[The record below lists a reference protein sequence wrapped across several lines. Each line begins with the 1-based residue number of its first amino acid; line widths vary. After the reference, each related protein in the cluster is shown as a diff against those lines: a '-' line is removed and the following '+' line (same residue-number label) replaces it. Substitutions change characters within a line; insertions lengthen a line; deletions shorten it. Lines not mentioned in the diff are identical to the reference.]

1 MRKGKYL
8 LLMLFTA
15 QMAVAQQELKVTMPV
30 ENATVYLSGAQ
41 LFHSKSVSLPKGQT
55 DVIVEGVSNN
65 LDASSLQAGGA
76 GNFTILDVQYRLY
89 YPEPV
94 GGTELP
100 DAIQKKINKLN
111 DSIMDL
117 DYTTQAINNRKE
129 VLNVQRN
136 LLYNNKLLKPDNA
149 NDSLELIRNTIEY
162 YNQKLSE
169 IATEQL
175 DLDKRIH
182 ALQKERS
189 EMLVRLN
196 ELNNYWAQENAK
208 RSNAPVPQVIIS
220 LITEAAGS
228 ATLDLNYLSYSA
240 GWYAT
245 YDIKATDIGQPV
257 RMTYKANVWQN
268 SGIDWKDVLL
278 TFSTGNPTIGNNP
291 PQLTTWYLTYYN
303 YYYNEKKAMDR
314 ADDVELDMV
323 TPSMAEDLYLGN
335 TSVSTGYAN
344 AGQAYDHT
352 SQQQTLTNTEFEVKL
367 KYSIPNDGKSHLV
380 ALQDKSLKADFNYLI
395 VPKLDND
402 AFLIARI
409 TGWEDG
415 GLMPGVAN
423 VYYKNSLVGKTSL
436 NTLTLNDTLSVSM
449 GRDKGIDVERKVLKE
464 KSSDKLI
471 GSDRRVERM
480 YEITVRNSKAIG
492 IEIVV
497 MDQIPISN
505 DQTIK
510 VEVGEYGKGELDEY
524 TGFITWRDKLGSKK
538 TGTYKFGYTVTYP
551 KDRPLQL

>member
-65 LDASSLQAGGA
+65 LDASSLQAGGS

-303 YYYNEKKAMDR
+303 
-314 ADDVELDMV
+314 
-323 TPSMAEDLYLGN
+323 
-335 TSVSTGYAN
+335 
-344 AGQAYDHT
+344 
-352 SQQQTLTNTEFEVKL
+352 
-367 KYSIPNDGKSHLV
+367 
-380 ALQDKSLKADFNYLI
+380 
-395 VPKLDND
+395 
-402 AFLIARI
+402 
-409 TGWEDG
+409 
-415 GLMPGVAN
+415 
-423 VYYKNSLVGKTSL
+423 
-436 NTLTLNDTLSVSM
+436 
-449 GRDKGIDVERKVLKE
+449 
-464 KSSDKLI
+464 
-471 GSDRRVERM
+471 
-480 YEITVRNSKAIG
+480 
-492 IEIVV
+492 
-497 MDQIPISN
+497 
-505 DQTIK
+505 
-510 VEVGEYGKGELDEY
+510 
-524 TGFITWRDKLGSKK
+524 
-538 TGTYKFGYTVTYP
+538 
-551 KDRPLQL
+551 